1 MPTCRFSA
9 KCQETKRDGNVR
21 ETAAREMGWGSV
33 YPLAGVLVDVHGLD
47 ERLKE
52 AEKIGDPHRC
62 AQTIES

>member
-1 MPTCRFSA
+1 M
-9 KCQETKRDGNVR
+9 ENIR
-21 ETAAREMGWGSV
+21 ETAEREVGWGSV
-33 YPLAGVLVDVHGLD
+33 YPLAGVLLDVHGLD